1 MQQRSFWEKK
11 KKKKRVGEGDV
22 GSQKQGWAIKV
33 KGRERWRYKWRW
45 RTASCGSCRW
55 LACLGRGAP
64 RRFGA
69 QTETHTGPEADT
81 GVRLYLS
88 EWYHPQLRMSNSRSV
103 TPCLFCFW
111 KRFSFFFLFL
121 LFWFRF
127 SELAAIFFFPFSL
140 PPNTVAWWETSKME
154 YHLIVYSGWVYP
166 PPNSP
171 LILMDGNS
179 LWDVYLYRLC
189 FIMLYWGADL
199 DK

>member
-111 KRFSFFFLFL
+111 KRFSFFFSFFVILVSFQRIGSNFFSLTRYLPTQWPDGKRQKWNIIL
-121 LFWFRF
+121 LF
-127 SELAAIFFFPFSL
+127 
-140 PPNTVAWWETSKME
+140 TVAECTPPQLPSN
-154 YHLIVYSGWVYP
+154 SDGW
-166 PPNSP
+166 
-171 LILMDGNS
+171 
-179 LWDVYLYRLC
+179 
-189 FIMLYWGADL
+189 
-199 DK
+199 K